1 MAFII
6 DLEVEINAPLD
17 TVWEVITDL
26 PRYGDWNPFVV
37 QCESTLKVGEPINMQ
52 VKLFSK
58 PQAQQE
64 FIFKHVPKQ
73 FLSYGL
79 DGGSLR
85 AIVSDRWH
93 EVKALGPNRTQY
105 RSHFELSGWLMPLV
119 RALMRSKL
127 EIGFRGMT
135 QGIKTQSE
143 KLQNTRK

>member
-1 MAFII
+1 MAFTI
-6 DLEVEINAPLD
+6 DLHVDINAPLE

-37 QCESTLKVGEPINMQ
+37 QCESTLMVGAPINMQ
-52 VKLFSK
+52 VKLLSK

-64 FIFKHVPKQ
+64 FIFRHEPKQ

-93 EVKALGPNRTQY
+93 EVKALGPDRTHY
-105 RSHFELSGWLMPLV
+105 HSHFELSGWMMPLV
-119 RALMRSKL
+119 RMLMRAKL

-135 QGIKTQSE
+135 DGIKTQSE
-143 KLQNTRK
+143 KLYKARK